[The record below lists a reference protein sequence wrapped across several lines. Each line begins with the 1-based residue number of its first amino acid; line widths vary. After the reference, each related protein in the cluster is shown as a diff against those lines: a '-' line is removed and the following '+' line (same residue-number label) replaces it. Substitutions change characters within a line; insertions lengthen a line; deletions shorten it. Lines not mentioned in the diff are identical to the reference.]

1 MASVSNLPPLR
12 LTGTAWD
19 HMRGF
24 VPKVATA
31 QAFHDANPD
40 VEIAWSKRTLHEFGH
55 APVEALAA
63 AFDLI
68 VLDHP
73 FVGELAAR
81 RLVYPLDDLVSRAE
95 LAELAADSCGLSFP
109 SYSWDGQS
117 WAFPIDAAAP
127 AAVWHPGKLGDT
139 PPPTRWRD
147 VLSLA
152 RSGRVI
158 LANFHA
164 DCFLNWLGMTTAFGG
179 RPGAAPDRIVERAA
193 GTLAAECLQEASRLA
208 DPRSFEA
215 NPIAVCRLLA
225 SDDRVAYC
233 PTAFTYG
240 VYGAADYQAPPLKF
254 GDPPALGE
262 GKVPRTI
269 LGGTGLAISTRCTG
283 RVLDAAVRYARYVAS
298 RPVQAGLYIQSGG
311 QPARASAWA
320 AARER
325 NLWNGFFADTAGVM
339 ERAIMR
345 PRFTGFVAFQGT
357 AGAALQAYL
366 RGEIGVAEALERLDA
381 AYRACRAAPG
391 AEAADASA

>member
-1 MASVSNLPPLR
+1 MVNVSSVSQIH

-31 QAFHDANPD
+31 QAFHDANPE

-55 APVEALAA
+55 APVEQLAA
-63 AFDLI
+63 EFDLI

-81 RLVYPLDDLVSRAE
+81 RLVHPLNELLSRDELDDLAR
-95 LAELAADSCGLSFP
+95 DSCGLSLS
-109 SYSWDGQS
+109 SYIWEGQL

-139 PPPTRWRD
+139 PPPTRWSD
-147 VLSLA
+147 VLALA

-179 RPGAAPDRIVERAA
+179 RPGESPDCIVDRHA
-193 GTLAAECLQEASRLA
+193 GTLAAECLNEVSRIA
-208 DPRSFEA
+208 DPRSFET
-215 NPIAVCRLLA
+215 NPIAACRLLA

-233 PTAFTYG
+233 PMAFTYG
-240 VYGAADYQAPPLKF
+240 VYGAAEYQASPLKF
-254 GDPPALGE
+254 GNPPALGE
-262 GKVPRTI
+262 GSIPRTI

-283 RVLDAAVRYARYVAS
+283 RARDVAVRYARYVAS
-298 RPVQAGLYIQSGG
+298 RDVQAGLYIQSGG
-311 QPARASAWA
+311 QPARASAWT
-320 AARER
+320 AARGK
-325 NLWNGFFADTAGVM
+325 NLWNGFFADTAQVM

-345 PRFTGFVAFQGT
+345 PRFTGFVAFQGV
-357 AGAALQAYL
+357 AGAFLQAYL
-366 RGEIGVAEALERLDA
+366 RGEIDVADALERLNA
-381 AYRACRAAPG
+381 AYRACRAASG